1 MVSADKISVIVPIHA
16 KNYLLDKMRKSIF
29 YATTP
34 IEVFY
39 VIEESLPTVFTD
51 LSIFEKIIKIK
62 NRGRGFMILEGIKHS
77 TGDIILILHSDSVL
91 PKSWDKS
98 IRNLMIDKNISGG
111 VFKRKFDQRVPL
123 MEIVAN
129 ILNTNYLK
137 KITSYGD
144 RGLFARA
151 YLIKN
156 NLSVLEVPI
165 MEDVQLS
172 HLLKKNGFAVLNKYI
187 VTSSDAFIKNGSFR
201 QILKIY
207 FCLFWYEVGGNLQKI
222 YSYYYSKS

>member
-1 MVSADKISVIVPIHA
+1 MGGSDAISVIVPIHA
-16 KNYLLDKMRKSIF
+16 KNDLLDKMRKSIF

-39 VIEESLPTVFTD
+39 VVEKSLPTVFTN
-51 LSIFEKIIKIK
+51 LASFEKIIKIK
-62 NRGRGFMILEGIKHS
+62 NRGRGFMIAEGIKHS
-77 TGDIILILHSDSVL
+77 SGNIILILHSDSVL

-98 IRNLMIDKNISGG
+98 IRSMMIDKSISGG
-111 VFKRKFDQRVPL
+111 VFKRKFDKRDPL

-129 ILNTNYLK
+129 ILNTNYLT
-137 KITSYGD
+137 KITTYGD

-151 YLIKN
+151 DLIKN
-156 NLSVLEVPI
+156 NLPVLEVPI

-172 HLLKKNGFAVLNKYI
+172 HLLKKNGFSVLNKYI
-187 VTSSDAFIKNGSFR
+187 VTSSEAFIKNGSFR

-207 FCLFWYEVGGNLQKI
+207 FCLFWYEVGGDLQKI
-222 YSYYYSKS
+222 YNYYYSKS